1 MFVAWR
7 ELWFA
12 RGRFGLLVGVVGLI
26 TVLVGLLSGLTAGLA
41 GRNTSA
47 VLGLPGDHVVFAGPD
62 AGFGGT
68 GVDEASARAWA
79 GTAGVRWVEPLRVE
93 MGRAVAS
100 GRSAAVAV
108 FAVPVGSGLRDVEP
122 GSAVVAAAVAQ
133 ELGVR
138 DGERITL
145 GDRTSVAR
153 VANDTQ
159 YFSHAP
165 VVWVPVEPGSG
176 FSVLVL
182 STSDCDIAA
191 ADQRIGTATE
201 GIDDAVGRIGSFAA
215 ENGSLV
221 LMRGFLFAISAL
233 VVGAFFTVWTI
244 QRSPDT
250 AVLKALGASTAYLL
264 RDALGQAAV
273 LLVLG
278 TAIGTGIAAAVGA
291 LLGDAV
297 PFVLD
302 PATLAG
308 PAAVLVGLG
317 LAGAALAIRRVT
329 SVDPLTALG
338 SAR

>member
-12 RGRFGLLVGVVGLI
+12 RGRFGLLVGVVLLI

-47 VLGLPGDHVVFAGPD
+47 VVGLGGDHVVFAGVD
-62 AGFGGT
+62 GGFGGT
-68 GVDEASARAWA
+68 GLDEGVARAWA
-79 GTAGVRWVEPLRVE
+79 GTAGVERAERLVVSL
-93 MGRAVAS
+93 GRAEAG
-100 GRSAAVAV
+100 GRSAGVAV
-108 FAVPVGSGLRDVEP
+108 FAVPSGSALRGVEPGQVVVSAGAADELGLRDGQRVTIGGVE
-122 GSAVVAAAVAQ
+122 STAR
-133 ELGVR
+133 LS
-138 DGERITL
+138 
-145 GDRTSVAR
+145 TS
-153 VANDTQ
+153 DE

-165 VVWVPVEPGSG
+165 VVWIHLPASAR

-182 STSDCDIAA
+182 STSDCDIAKADA
-191 ADQRIGTATE
+191 AIGTSTE
-201 GIDDAVGRIGSFAA
+201 STSEAVDRIGSFAA

-244 QRSPDT
+244 QRSGDI

-273 LLVLG
+273 LLLAGTALG
-278 TAIGTGIAAAVGA
+278 TGLAAAIGAA
-291 LLGDAV
+291 LGDAV

-302 PATLAG
+302 LATLVV

-317 LAGAALAIRRVT
+317 LVGAALAIRRVT
-329 SVDPLTALG
+329 AVDPLTALG